1 MNCKQYP
8 AKVTA
13 HFRTQGC
20 DQYDKRKRTIQ
31 FSSRLDNF
39 FFFIDM
45 KGNKLQTDRVTD
57 HHAELIEEIKEL
69 HGGRQRYNST
79 NL

>member
-1 MNCKQYP
+1 
-8 AKVTA
+8 
-13 HFRTQGC
+13 
-20 DQYDKRKRTIQ
+20 
-31 FSSRLDNF
+31 
-39 FFFIDM
+39 M
-45 KGNKLQTDRVTD
+45 KGIKLQTDRVTD